1 MIFGYIFDGAMYA
14 FTHSSW
20 RRDRVV
26 LMHVERRSEGDHALH
41 DLKLLLVSRQVH
53 AETALLP
60 YSLGSFDIWADSMR
74 YEELLVVLDTFMKG
88 RTEKQ
93 IDAMNSLK
101 FDEYD
106 EWDKEREFPRMVNQ
120 TGLFWVAELAKA
132 SSQAALAS
140 FSGASVDSR
149 V

>member
-1 MIFGYIFDGAMYA
+1 MIFGYIFDGAMYG
-14 FTHSSW
+14 FHQSSW
-20 RRDRVV
+20 RQDRVV
-26 LMHVERRSEGDHALH
+26 RMRVKFRSEGHHALD

-53 AETALLP
+53 ADTALLP

-74 YEELLVVLDTFMKG
+74 YEELLVVLDKFMKR

-93 IDAMNSLK
+93 IYAMDSLK
-101 FDEYD
+101 FDEFD
-106 EWDKEREFPRMVNQ
+106 VRDKAQQFPRIVN
-120 TGLFWVAELAKA
+120 GAGAFWVAKLAKA

-140 FSGASVDSR
+140 FRASVDSR

>member
-26 LMHVERRSEGDHALH
+26 LMHVELRSEGHHAVD

-74 YEELLVVLDTFMKG
+74 YEELLVVLDKFIKG

-93 IDAMNSLK
+93 IDAMDSLK
-101 FDEYD
+101 FDEYY
-106 EWDKEREFPRMVNQ
+106 EWDKECEWPRMVNG
-120 TGLFWVAELAKA
+120 TGAFWVTELAKA
-132 SSQAALAS
+132 SIQAALAS
-140 FSGASVDSR
+140 SSGASVDPS